1 MRKKKTSRQRM
12 IAKLDKLAS
21 EVVRLRDGKCLLCGN
36 TETLQAHHY
45 IVTKG
50 KSTKFRWDI
59 RNLITLCYACHLY
72 KVHSTASIQFIDL
85 VKKAAIINRIATA
98 EEIEEIK
105 SDFSIAN
112 FSADELKQIEQNLLK
127 IKEALN
133 GKKQFYLTPK
143 L

>member
-1 MRKKKTSRQRM
+1 MRKKKTNRQRM

-21 EVVRLRDGKCLLCGN
+21 EVVRLRDGRCLLCGY
-36 TETLQAHHY
+36 TETLQVHHY

-50 KSTKFRWDI
+50 KSTKFRWDT
-59 RNLITLCYACHLY
+59 RNLITLCYTCHLH
-72 KVHSTASIQFIDL
+72 KVHSTASIRFIDM

-98 EEIEEIK
+98 EEIEQIK
-105 SDFSIAN
+105 NDFSIAN
-112 FSADELKQIEQNLLK
+112 FSAEELKEIEKNLLK
-127 IKEALN
+127 QKEALN